1 MTHRVG
7 QLFVAAAVVLLCPR
21 AGAQTEPPPA
31 EEASAAA
38 LPAPDPELDRAREL
52 YKRGIEHVKRTEWS
66 EALSAFESSAK
77 LRPHA
82 TTTFN
87 IGACERALGNYTR
100 ARGIFEEAL
109 AQGARQPETLAPSL
123 RTEAEALVRE
133 IDKFLVRVSVT
144 LDPPNAAIAVD
155 GRPLESAKSGGGPP
169 VLIAGAAPPGPGRP
183 PMVQSFVLVLNPG
196 NHVITL
202 RRAGHADAVVRKSY
216 TAGARQRLDLRLERL
231 PATLAVSANIDG
243 ALVRVSDV
251 DVGPVPVE
259 VLRPAGNY
267 QVRVAKEGF
276 EPYETSVTVRA
287 GEQSALS
294 AKLVPESQALT
305 SKWWFWAGA
314 AAVVATGVIVT
325 YALTRPE
332 PEPPPYDGG
341 STGWVVQPSGVRF

>member
-1 MTHRVG
+1 
-7 QLFVAAAVVLLCPR
+7 
-21 AGAQTEPPPA
+21 
-31 EEASAAA
+31 
-38 LPAPDPELDRAREL
+38 
-52 YKRGIEHVKRTEWS
+52 
-66 EALSAFESSAK
+66 
-77 LRPHA
+77 
-82 TTTFN
+82 
-87 IGACERALGNYTR
+87 
-100 ARGIFEEAL
+100 
-109 AQGARQPETLAPSL
+109 
-123 RTEAEALVRE
+123 
-133 IDKFLVRVSVT
+133 
-144 LDPPNAAIAVD
+144 
-155 GRPLESAKSGGGPP
+155 
-169 VLIAGAAPPGPGRP
+169 
-183 PMVQSFVLVLNPG
+183 
-196 NHVITL
+196 VITL

-231 PATLAVSANIDG
+231 PATLAVSANVDG

-259 VLRPAGNY
+259 VLRPAGSY

-276 EPYETSVTVRA
+276 EPYETSVSVRA

>member
-1 MTHRVG
+1 MQHRVG
-7 QLFVAAAVVLLCPR
+7 QILVAAAVISLCPL
-21 AGAQTEPPPA
+21 
-31 EEASAAA
+31 AAA
-38 LPAPDPELDRAREL
+38 QGEETPGESPAAEPPAPDPELERAREL
-52 YKRGIEHVKRTEWS
+52 YRRGIEHVKRTEWS
-66 EALSAFESSAK
+66 EALSAFESSAA

-87 IGACERALGNYTR
+87 IAACERALGNYTR
-100 ARGIFEEAL
+100 ARRIFDQAL
-109 AQGARQPETLAPSL
+109 AEGARQPETLAPSL

-133 IDKFLVRVSVT
+133 IDRLLVRVSVR
-144 LDPPNAAIAVD
+144 LEPPNAAIAVD
-155 GRPLESAKSGGGPP
+155 GRPLERGKASGAVPE
-169 VLIAGAAPPGPGRP
+169 LIAGAAPPGPGQAPKLQR
-183 PMVQSFVLVLNPG
+183 FVLVMNPG

-202 RRAGHADAVVRKSY
+202 SRAGHADAVVRKSY
-216 TAGARQRLDLRLERL
+216 MAGARHSLDLRLERL
-231 PATLAVSANIDG
+231 PATLAVSANVDG

-259 VLRPAGNY
+259 VLRPAGSY
-267 QVRVAKEGF
+267 QVRVAKDGF
-276 EPYETSVTVRA
+276 EPYETRVTVRA

-294 AKLVPESQALT
+294 AKLVPESRALT
-305 SKWWFWAGA
+305 SEWWFWAGA